1 MRKVI
6 FFNMMTLDGF
16 FEGTKKEIDWHH
28 VDGEFNEF
36 ANEQLMSADVLLFGR
51 VTYELMAAYWTTPYA
66 ITDDPIIAEQ
76 MNAIPKIV
84 FSRTL
89 EKAEWN
95 DTRVVKEDPAG
106 EILKLKQQPGKNIF
120 ILGSA
125 NLVSTLRKANLVDEY
140 RIMINP
146 VLLGQGNPLFKSE
159 NGKLD
164 LKLIKTRVFNSGNVL
179 LCYEPK

>member
-16 FEGTKKEIDWHH
+16 FEGTNKELDWHH

-36 ANEQLMSADVLLFGR
+36 ANEQLMSAGVLLFGR
-51 VTYELMAAYWTTPYA
+51 ITYELMASYWSTETA